1 MHIASVLRDRMAQQ
15 PAPSMETLHAHG
27 EAMRNVVET
36 LQAVGRNV
44 AQPTVFAVS
53 NLATASVMS
62 AEWDE
67 AKRHLEA
74 LIRIVDLRGGVS
86 TLDFE
91 LQRKITWASYGV
103 SMVLEAPP
111 SFPCPMFPSTRPFPL
126 ALTDDSSIRAWRT
139 LKKMPK
145 SSSFLYD
152 LVLRL
157 HQIGLATTSEF
168 REDVNMQAVS
178 NAYFESQH
186 RLLLLNVEQ
195 PWMGKEGPVVRVPEL
210 EALYQVFDHAA
221 QLFLCT
227 TLRHVH
233 TGDERWSVKANASL
247 IRLIFSR
254 IRAALSVESNY
265 NVWARRRC
273 LDPMVWVLVVCIE
286 SCGNVMPDRGW
297 FLAELR
303 KVLGIMK
310 VKRIEEFRK
319 TLAAFPATDGLQRV
333 ERGIWDSVSSQ

>member
-1 MHIASVLRDRMAQQ
+1 MHIKSVLRDRMAQQ
-15 PAPSMETLHAHG
+15 PAPSMKTLHAHG

-53 NLATASVMS
+53 NLAAASVLS

-67 AKRHLEA
+67 ARRHLEA

-91 LQRKITWASYGV
+91 LQRQITWASYGV
-103 SMVLEAPP
+103 SIVLQAPP
-111 SFPCPMFPSTRPFPL
+111 SFPCPMYPSTRPFPL

-139 LKKMPK
+139 LKKFPK
-145 SSSFLYD
+145 NSSFLYD
-152 LVLRL
+152 VVLRL

-168 REDVNMQAVS
+168 RDDVDMQAVS

-186 RLLLLNVEQ
+186 RLLLLGIEQ
-195 PWMGKEGPVVRVPEL
+195 PWMGKEGPVDRVPEL
-210 EALYQVFDHAA
+210 EALFQVFDHAA
-221 QLFLCT
+221 QIYLMT
-227 TLRHVH
+227 TLRHVG
-233 TGDERWSVKANASL
+233 TGGERWSLRAKACL
-247 IRLIFSR
+247 IGLVLSR
-254 IRAALSVESNY
+254 IRAALSVENNY
-265 NVWARRRC
+265 NVWTRRRC

-286 SCGNVMPDRGW
+286 SCGNVMPERGW

-310 VKRIEEFRK
+310 LKRIEEFRK
-319 TLAAFPATDGLQRV
+319 TLAAFPTTDGLERV
-333 ERGIWDSVSSQ
+333 SRGIWDGVSSQ